1 MNGISYEDTIADLS
15 AQAIRQREALEHIV
29 ARCDAVNYPP
39 DLVVDIAALACQG
52 LGQPPPHGRG
62 APREPHYSGGAR
74 A

>member
-1 MNGISYEDTIADLS
+1 MNGMSYDDTIADLS
-15 AQAIRQREALEHIV
+15 AQARRQREALEHIV

-52 LGQPPPHGRG
+52 LGQPPAGR
-62 APREPHYSGGAR
+62 AAAREPQQREAR

>member
-1 MNGISYEDTIADLS
+1 MNGMSYDDTIADLR
-15 AQAIRQREALEHIV
+15 AQARRQRDALEHIV

-52 LGQPPPHGRG
+52 LGQPPPGRG
-62 APREPHYSGGAR
+62 APREPQQSEAR